1 MIRVK
6 ILGRILEYSN
16 DKKIIIDMFEEIN
29 NIIMIS
35 GYMLSHLVIDG
46 IDIYE
51 NHQRIIEEN
60 IENIDDIKVVL
71 VSKEEIL
78 DENINELI
86 KYVERLYNQSLT
98 IGKKYYLN
106 DFNDY
111 KDVVDVMEGI
121 IFVQKTLNVVGTY
134 IEIKNVSRINEI
146 IESCNIL
153 FTNMEK
159 YMEAN
164 DLVSMGDIFTMEVR
178 EKAIELLRE
187 IKAIEL

>member
-35 GYMLSHLVIDG
+35 GYMLSHLNIDG
-46 IDIYE
+46 INVYE
-51 NHQRIIEEN
+51 NHQKVIEEN
-60 IENIDDIKVVL
+60 IEKIDEIKVVL
-71 VSKEEIL
+71 VSKEDIL
-78 DENINELI
+78 RENINELI
-86 KYVERLYNQSLT
+86 EYVERLYNQSLK

-106 DFNDY
+106 DVNEY

-121 IFVQKTLNVVGTY
+121 MFVQKTLNVVGSHV
-134 IEIKNVSRINEI
+134 EIKNVFRINEI
-146 IESCNIL
+146 IQNYNII
-153 FTNMEK
+153 FTKIEK
-159 YMEAN
+159 CMVAN
-164 DLVSMGDIFTMEVR
+164 DLVSMGDIFSVEIR
-178 EKAIELLRE
+178 GKAIELLKE